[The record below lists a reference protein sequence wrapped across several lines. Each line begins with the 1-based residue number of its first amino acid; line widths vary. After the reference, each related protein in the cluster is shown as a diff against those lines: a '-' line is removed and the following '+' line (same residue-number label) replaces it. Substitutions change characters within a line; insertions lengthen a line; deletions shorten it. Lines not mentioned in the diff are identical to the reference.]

1 MYRHVLIVL
10 DGDPAS
16 ERVLPW
22 VRRIAL
28 APGGVVR
35 LLAAFPPARHSVV
48 VGPRT
53 IAYVDQVEAAARAAA
68 LAYLRAVAARLRE
81 DGREVVVEARVGRL
95 VVAALEVAREQKPD
109 LIALALRE
117 PAGLRR
123 LWARGTVDEI
133 LGASP
138 APVLVVRPAGQRAA

>member
-35 LLAAFPPARHSVV
+35 LLATFPPARRSVV
-48 VGPRT
+48 VGART
-53 IAYVDQVEAAARAAA
+53 IAHVDQVEGAARATAC
-68 LAYLRAVAARLRE
+68 AYLQAVAVRLRE
-81 DGREVVVEARVGRL
+81 DGREVVVEARIGGL
-95 VVAALEVAREQKPD
+95 VVAALEVARERKPD

-123 LWARGTVDEI
+123 LWGRRTVDAV
-133 LGASP
+133 LDASP
-138 APVLVVRPAGQRAA
+138 VPVLVVRPAGQRAA